1 MQTVKHPGYF
11 MFNEL
16 DLPRQEWERHVEYR
30 QATSQLHAPASEWL
44 KMWDSSVLNHQDMPD
59 TPLTMARS
67 AHYAGFM
74 DAITAVIEA
83 TGEIMAG
90 AVNDSVGDE
99 DLFGPAGSHEWN

>member
-16 DLPRQEWERHVEYR
+16 QLPREEWERHVEYR
-30 QATSQLHAPASEWL
+30 KATGQLQPPASEWI
-44 KMWDSSVLNHQDMPD
+44 KMWEQSVLNNKELQESVQVI
-59 TPLTMARS
+59 ARS